1 VRYVSQWQDVSIENV
16 LNVKKV
22 TIDVNKRVY
31 HENDNK
37 QTLAH
42 IDYKR

>member
-1 VRYVSQWQDVSIENV
+1 VARCEYRKCVKR
-16 LNVKKV
+16 KKV

-31 HENDNK
+31 RENDNK